1 MFELH
6 PSLQEDAIVLGQF
19 KLSLVLLHRDANY
32 PWTILV
38 PKRQNLREIHHL
50 ALDDQKQLI
59 RESSHLSEVMT
70 SVFDPTTMN
79 IAALGNSIPQLH
91 VHHVARYDDD
101 AAWPKAI
108 WGVTKAV
115 AYEKEALAAR
125 ITRLQS
131 ALVGGSFEA
140 LAEGQEPL
148 QKDDMNSGAGFTP

>member
-1 MFELH
+1 MFELS
-6 PSLQEDAIVLGQF
+6 PSLKADTVILGQF

-50 ALDDQKQLI
+50 ALDDQAQLI
-59 RESSHLSEVMT
+59 RESSHLAEVMT

-79 IAALGNSIPQLH
+79 IAALGNSVPQLH
-91 VHHVARYDDD
+91 IHHVARYDDD

-115 AYEKEALAAR
+115 AYEKEDLAAR
-125 ITRLQS
+125 VMRLQS
-131 ALVGGSFEA
+131 ALVGESFEA
-140 LAEGQEPL
+140 LVEGQEL
-148 QKDDMNSGAGFTP
+148 ARKDDMHSGAGFTP

>member
-6 PSLQEDAIVLGQF
+6 PSLQSDTVVLGQF

-50 ALDDQKQLI
+50 ALDDQTQLI
-59 RESSHLSEVMT
+59 RESSQLSEVMT

-79 IAALGNSIPQLH
+79 IAALGNSVPQLH
-91 VHHVARYDDD
+91 VHHVARYENDD
-101 AAWPKAI
+101 AWPKAI

-115 AYEKEALAAR
+115 AYKEDALVAR

-131 ALVGGSFEA
+131 ALVGENFEA
-140 LAEGQEPL
+140 LAQGQEPIL
-148 QKDDMNSGAGFTP
+148 KDDMNSGAGFTP

>member
-131 ALVGGSFEA
+131 ALAGGSFEA